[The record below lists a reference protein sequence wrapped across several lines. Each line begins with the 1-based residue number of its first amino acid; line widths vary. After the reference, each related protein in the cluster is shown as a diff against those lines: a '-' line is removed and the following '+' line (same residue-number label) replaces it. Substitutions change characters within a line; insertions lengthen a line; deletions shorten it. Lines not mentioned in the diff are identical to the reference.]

1 MKGALRAMGK
11 SFRLGNSPKLQKRF
25 ISRKTLGARK
35 GAAGFKKFMGA
46 SKEAKGRFI
55 RSKVNANKNVK
66 FAKKFFKSS
75 NRTKRRWIRKKA
87 NLIKRKAAEKA
98 LAGGKAVLKA
108 VKSSVMKK
116 GFNPLKFVLMVF
128 AGWLVNQLP
137 KIIEGI
143 KKFIDWA
150 KPAFEIL
157 GKIVKG
163 IVDFMKWIGGGL
175 TKLWTAIT
183 GGDSELENAKS
194 QLEGKNKEL
203 KETFKKQEKGFDELK
218 NKAKAEESSLKKDM
232 DDLDKEVKDEAAGN
246 GKGEGTTTS
255 TNSEGKEVASTTS
268 TGDGKTGSTPVKSAP
283 KTKLVMETVPIRKN
297 TRGGGSNI
305 IGYRSVEITV
315 NAKTGEEISRRT
327 INTIKGKPKD
337 IDLAAFK
344 KESAARIVTVDIPT
358 PKSTL
363 PIQDTSTKP
372 VNQGTSDGVNRKVM
386 LTAIDS

>member
-1 MKGALRAMGK
+1 MGK
-11 SFRLGNSPKLQKRF
+11 SFRLGSKPKLQKRF

-55 RSKVNANKNVK
+55 RSKVNTNKNVK

-98 LAGGKAVLKA
+98 LEGGKSVLKA

-150 KPAFEIL
+150 KPAFEML
-157 GKIVKG
+157 GKVVKG

-175 TKLWTAIT
+175 TKLWTSLT
-183 GGDSELENAKS
+183 GGDSEIENAKS
-194 QLEGKNKEL
+194 QLESKNQEL
-203 KETFKKQEKGFDELK
+203 KGTFEKQEKGFGELEK
-218 NKAKAEESSLKKDM
+218 KAKKEEGGLKKEM
-232 DDLDKEVKDEAAGN
+232 DDLDKDVKAESDAN
-246 GKGEGTTTS
+246 KGDATTS
-255 TNSEGKEVASTTS
+255 VTSEGKVVASTT
-268 TGDGKTGSTPVKSAP
+268 A
-283 KTKLVMETVPIRKN
+283 
-297 TRGGGSNI
+297 
-305 IGYRSVEITV
+305 
-315 NAKTGEEISRRT
+315 TGEEPKPPLKTKVTPKTTKVRRRKIGT
-327 INTIKGKPKD
+327 GKPVTVEIKGKSVVLQPGTVEYLNFFKSGGSFSKMVNNKVSDVNLVKTPSGPK
-337 IDLAAFK
+337 
-344 KESAARIVTVDIPT
+344 IVTVDMPLPPRT
-358 PKSTL
+358 PES
-363 PIQDTSTKP
+363 QSTSTPTVVSNK
-372 VNQGTSDGVNRKVM
+372 GSSDSVNRKVM

>member
-55 RSKVNANKNVK
+55 RSKVNSNKNVK

-87 NLIKRKAAEKA
+87 SLIKRKAAEKA
-98 LAGGKAVLKA
+98 LEGGKAVLKA

-150 KPAFEIL
+150 KPAFEML

-175 TKLWTAIT
+175 TKLWTSLT

-194 QLEGKNKEL
+194 ELKGKNKEL
-203 KETFKKQEKGFDELK
+203 KDTFAKQEKGFKDLE
-218 NKAKAEESSLKKDM
+218 NKAKGEEANLRKDM
-232 DDLDKEVKDEAAGN
+232 DDLQKEVDAESEA
-246 GKGEGTTTS
+246 KGITPDSNKVTQ
-255 TNSEGKEVASTTS
+255 
-268 TGDGKTGSTPVKSAP
+268 GSTLTNNESTDNAPVTTKSTP
-283 KTKLVMETVPIRKN
+283 QTKLVMERVPIKKRRPG
-297 TRGGGSNI
+297 RGSRYDI
-305 IGYRSVEITV
+305 VGYKEVQVTINV
-315 NAKTGEEISRRT
+315 KTGEEISRKT
-327 INTIKGKPKD
+327 INTIKGKPKNTD
-337 IDLAAFK
+337 VSGLK
-344 KESAARIVTVDIPT
+344 KETTGPKVVTVDIPT
-358 PKSTL
+358 SKSTL

>member
-1 MKGALRAMGK
+1 MKGALRSLGK

-35 GAAGFKKFMGA
+35 GVAGFKKFMGA
-46 SKEAKGRFI
+46 SNKTKGRFI
-55 RSKVNANKNVK
+55 RSKVNTNQNVK

-98 LAGGKAVLKA
+98 LEGGKAVLKA

-150 KPAFEIL
+150 KPAFEML
-157 GKIVKG
+157 GKVVKG

-175 TKLWTAIT
+175 SKLWTALT
-183 GGDSELENAKS
+183 GGDSEVENAKS
-194 QLEGKNKEL
+194 QLEAKNQEL
-203 KETFKKQEKGFDELK
+203 KGTFDKQEKGFKDLEK
-218 NKAKAEESSLKKDM
+218 KAKKEEGGLKKEM
-232 DDLDKEVKDEAAGN
+232 DDLDKDVKTESDAN
-246 GKGEGTTTS
+246 KGDATTS
-255 TNSEGKEVASTTS
+255 VTSEGKVVASTT
-268 TGDGKTGSTPVKSAP
+268 A
-283 KTKLVMETVPIRKN
+283 
-297 TRGGGSNI
+297 
-305 IGYRSVEITV
+305 
-315 NAKTGEEISRRT
+315 TGEEPKPPLKTKVTPKTTKVRKRRSGGSGKLPVT
-327 INTIKGKPKD
+327 VIIKGKSVVLQPGTPEYEKFVGGTSSKIIHGKVSDVNLVKDSSGKPK
-337 IDLAAFK
+337 
-344 KESAARIVTVDIPT
+344 IVTVDMPLPPKT
-358 PKSTL
+358 PESQNPSTV
-363 PIQDTSTKP
+363 I
-372 VNQGTSDGVNRKVM
+372 VNEGSSDGVNRKVM

>member
-1 MKGALRAMGK
+1 MKGALRSLGK

-46 SKEAKGRFI
+46 SNKTKGRFI
-55 RSKVNANKNVK
+55 RSKVNTNQNVK

-98 LAGGKAVLKA
+98 LEGGKAVLKA

-150 KPAFEIL
+150 KPAFEML
-157 GKIVKG
+157 GKVVKG

-175 TKLWTAIT
+175 SKLWTALT
-183 GGDSELENAKS
+183 GGDSEVENAKS
-194 QLEGKNKEL
+194 QLEAKNQEL
-203 KETFKKQEKGFDELK
+203 KGTFDKQEKGFKDLEK
-218 NKAKAEESSLKKDM
+218 KAKKEEGGLKKEM
-232 DDLDKEVKDEAAGN
+232 DDLDKDVKTESDAN
-246 GKGEGTTTS
+246 KGDATTS
-255 TNSEGKEVASTTS
+255 VTSEGKVVASTT
-268 TGDGKTGSTPVKSAP
+268 A
-283 KTKLVMETVPIRKN
+283 
-297 TRGGGSNI
+297 
-305 IGYRSVEITV
+305 
-315 NAKTGEEISRRT
+315 TGEEPKPPLKTKVTPKTTKVRKRRSGRNGKLPVT
-327 INTIKGKPKD
+327 VIIKGKSVVLQPGTPEYEKFVGGTSSKIIHGKVSDVNLVKDSSGKPK
-337 IDLAAFK
+337 
-344 KESAARIVTVDIPT
+344 IVTVDMPLPPKT
-358 PKSTL
+358 PESQNPSTV
-363 PIQDTSTKP
+363 I
-372 VNQGTSDGVNRKVM
+372 VNEGSSDGVNRKVM

>member
-35 GAAGFKKFMGA
+35 NVAGFKKFMGA
-46 SKEAKGRFI
+46 SKQVKGRFI

-75 NRTKRRWIRKKA
+75 NRTKRRWIRRKA

-175 TKLWTAIT
+175 TKLWTALT
-183 GGDSELENAKS
+183 GGDGEIENAKS
-194 QLEGKNKEL
+194 QL
-203 KETFKKQEKGFDELK
+203 
-218 NKAKAEESSLKKDM
+218 
-232 DDLDKEVKDEAAGN
+232 
-246 GKGEGTTTS
+246 
-255 TNSEGKEVASTTS
+255 
-268 TGDGKTGSTPVKSAP
+268 
-283 KTKLVMETVPIRKN
+283 
-297 TRGGGSNI
+297 
-305 IGYRSVEITV
+305 
-315 NAKTGEEISRRT
+315 
-327 INTIKGKPKD
+327 
-337 IDLAAFK
+337 
-344 KESAARIVTVDIPT
+344 
-358 PKSTL
+358 
-363 PIQDTSTKP
+363 
-372 VNQGTSDGVNRKVM
+372 
-386 LTAIDS
+386 